1 VKHVMTGILVLV
13 SIQAFAANKPC
24 NGQVGSKHVNGGG
37 FVAKTA
43 KVAKT
48 VYLDAKT
55 EVCDRVEIQRSGWIE
70 NSRLSGDGVVAIET
84 PIRNSTLAGH
94 FLVLGN
100 LTESPVLDGAT
111 IYGPDK
117 IQDKTSRTEWIRISG
132 RVEVHGAVVG
142 SNIGLH
148 NNTTIDQD
156 IRLTGND
163 LNLENSRLGK
173 ITQDAPAT
181 TEQPKALKQPRLAG
195 TTAD

>member
-1 VKHVMTGILVLV
+1 VKHLMTGVLVLL
-13 SIQAFAANKPC
+13 STQTFAANKPC
-24 NGQVGSKHVNGGG
+24 NGQAGKAHLNGGG

-43 KVAKT
+43 KVATT
-48 VYLDAKT
+48 VRLDAQS

-70 NSRLSGDGVVAIET
+70 NSRLSGDGIVAIET

-94 FLVLGN
+94 FLLIGN
-100 LTESPVLDGAT
+100 LTESPVIDGAT

-117 IQDKTSRTEWIRISG
+117 VQDKESRAEWIRISG

-148 NNTTIDQD
+148 NNTTVDQGV
-156 IRLTGND
+156 RLTGNN
-163 LNLENSRLGK
+163 LNLENSTLAK
-173 ITQDAPAT
+173 LNNEAPAT